1 MAKNFIYF
9 AGSLPMLLFGEK
21 PPVSVEVFDDDAAR
35 LTDERTAAMLKKV
48 VLYNPQAEDL
58 PSSVQKFYEWE
69 GFLRNSWLDFRKKN
83 RSDAGDYK
91 RENNAFY
98 SDVAPALAQAANC
111 TDLME
116 AEKIIDRL
124 RWNMLENLS
133 TGHYFDLDF
142 LALYRIKLQIL
153 TKYTVRTVEKG
164 NQVLEDILRALN
176 SESKTI

>member
-35 LTDERTAAMLKKV
+35 LTDERTAAMLKKA
-48 VLYNPQAEDL
+48 VLYDPQAEGL

-69 GFLRNSWLDFRKKN
+69 GFLRNSWLDFRKKS
-83 RSDAGDYK
+83 RSDAGDFK

-124 RWNMLENLS
+124 RWQIIEELDCGDEFGFESLCAYRLKLAILAKYSALDADRGKENFNNSVDRIS
-133 TGHYFDLDF
+133 TM
-142 LALYRIKLQIL
+142 AN
-153 TKYTVRTVEKG
+153 E
-164 NQVLEDILRALN
+164 
-176 SESKTI
+176 